1 MKFIQ
6 SASGFRKL
14 TKQEINN
21 LTLKEARQIA
31 NYSRRLINQRLK
43 IIQEKGYYL
52 AAALLNK
59 TSYKFPFSIEIFQ
72 ERLNQKENLKYYQ
85 DIIKTNQQN
94 LEYLSIPKARE
105 NEEGLIQKYTI
116 KKDADYENLVDE
128 IKNLKYNPLEDKL
141 TLKQLKKF
149 FLNSITENTV
159 NSDSELQDFVD
170 EEYSGD
176 WSIAWETET
185 ITIDKI
191 KEYEELYDIIKDNL

>member
-185 ITIDKI
+185 ITID
-191 KEYEELYDIIKDNL
+191 